1 MRKIILFELNE
12 VPFKVL
18 DYFVEKFPKS
28 NLAKIFPQC
37 QQYETVTEDKG
48 HLSPWITWPTLHR
61 GVANEVHGIQDFGE
75 DMTEVDQKYPPIWD
89 ILHRNGINC
98 GVFASMHSYP
108 PPADYKNYGFYV
120 PDPFAGGSE
129 AHPENTVPF
138 QKFNLAM
145 SRKSVRNIDT
155 GIDMKAAVELGL
167 SLPGLGI
174 KLGTMAKVGN
184 QLVMERIK
192 PHVKTRRRSY
202 QSILAFDVFIKL
214 LKKSKPQFVTYFSNH
229 IASTLHRYWAAAF
242 PNDYKVNNMETE
254 WLERYKDEVDFV
266 LWSFDHFLED
276 LIGFVKKNPE
286 YQIWFASSMGQK
298 ATQAEMLKSEVACKD
313 MDLFIE
319 KLGLTKDEWEL
330 RPAMHPQYNLAVKEE
345 KIETFRNALERV
357 HLNNKS
363 LVFREKDGGFFSLD
377 FGHKNLDKEVIE
389 FDGEQYPLADFG
401 LANEEID
408 DETGSTAYHIKE
420 GSLFIYDPKNLK
432 GGKKERQY
440 DVSTCAITPSILENF
455 GVEIPDYMRK
465 ERVVTA

>member
-28 NLAKIFPQC
+28 NLAKLFPQC
-37 QQYETVTEDKG
+37 HQFETVTEDQG

-75 DMTEVDQKYPPIWD
+75 DMAEVDEHYPTIWEV
-89 ILHRNGINC
+89 LHKNGVET

-108 PPADYKNYGFYV
+108 PPADYKNYAFYV

-129 AHPENTVPF
+129 SHPENIVPF

-155 GIDMKAAVELGL
+155 GIDMKAAMELGL

-214 LKKSKPQFVTYFSNH
+214 LKKNQPQFTTYFSNH

-242 PNDYKVNNMETE
+242 PNDYKVNNMDTA
-254 WLERYKDEVDFV
+254 WLEKYKDEVDFV
-266 LWSFDHFLED
+266 LWSLDHFLDD
-276 LIGFVKKNPE
+276 LVAFVQKHPE

-298 ATQAEMLKSEVACKD
+298 ATQAEMLRSEVACKD
-313 MDLFIE
+313 MELFIGQ
-319 KLGLTKDEWEL
+319 LGLTADDWEL
-330 RPAMHPQYNLAVKEE
+330 RPAMHPQYNLTVKAS
-345 KIETFRNALERV
+345 KIEVFKEALGKL
-357 HLNNKS
+357 HINK
-363 LVFREKDGGFFSLD
+363 VPMNYREKEGGFFSLD
-377 FGHKNLDKEVIE
+377 LGHKNLTDESVVY
-389 FDGEQYPLADFG
+389 DGEKLPFAALG
-401 LANEEID
+401 LANEPID

-420 GSLFIYDPKNLK
+420 GSLFIYDPQHK
-432 GGKKERQY
+432 GKGKAGRKKG
-440 DVSTCAITPSILENF
+440 VSTCDISPSILENF
-455 GVEIPDYMRK
+455 GVEVPEYMRK
-465 ERVVTA
+465 TRVTV

>member
-18 DYFVEKFPKS
+18 DYFVEKFPHS
-28 NLAKIFPQC
+28 NLAKVFPQC
-37 QQYETVTEDKG
+37 HQFETVTEDKG

-61 GVANEVHGIQDFGE
+61 GVANELHGIQDFGE
-75 DMTEVDQKYPPIWD
+75 NMEEVDKTYPSIWD
-89 ILHRNGINC
+89 MLHQNGISC
-98 GVFASMHSYP
+98 GVFGSMHSYP
-108 PPADYKNYGFYV
+108 PPPTYKDYAFYV

-129 AHPENTVPF
+129 SHPENIVPF

-202 QSILAFDVFIKL
+202 QSILAFDVYLKL
-214 LKKSKPQFVTYFSNH
+214 LKKTQPQFTTYFSNH

-242 PNDYKVNNMETE
+242 PNDYKANNMDTE
-254 WLERYKDEVDFV
+254 WLEKYKDEVDFV
-266 LWSFDHFLED
+266 LWSFDHFLDD
-276 LIGFVKKNPE
+276 LITFVKKHPE

-298 ATQAEMLKSEVACKD
+298 ATQAEMLRTEVACKD
-313 MDLFIE
+313 MDVLIS
-319 KLGLTKDEWEL
+319 KLGLTTEDWEI
-330 RPAMHPQYNLAVKEE
+330 RPAMHPQYNLAVKDAKVAEF
-345 KIETFRNALERV
+345 KAALAE
-357 HLNNKS
+357 LYINNKP
-363 LVFREKDGGFFSLD
+363 LNYREKEGGFFSLD
-377 FGHKNLDKEVIE
+377 FGHKNLDSGQVTYQGNPASFAE
-389 FDGEQYPLADFG
+389 FG
-401 LANEEID
+401 LENIPID

-420 GSLFIYDPKNLK
+420 GSLFIYDPQHLGK
-432 GGKKERQY
+432 GKDGRKFGI
-440 DVSTCAITPSILENF
+440 STCTIAPSILENF
-455 GVEIPDYMRK
+455 GITTPSYMPT
-465 ERVVTA
+465 ERVLA